1 MDQVGVEDPVHTEEE
16 DDDDSENAEAGEKP
30 VIQI

>member
-16 DDDDSENAEAGEKP
+16 DDDSENAEAGEKP
-30 VIQI
+30 VIQT